1 MSRNFE
7 LLQQAGLG
15 VPGGDGPGGV
25 EIPFGGNVRAS
36 ARAKGKDR
44 AFVAS
49 LRPADL
55 DRAAREEILRLVQS
69 VFLLQ
74 GESASGRVVVF
85 AAVDSR
91 SGCSRVCSQ
100 TAQILAEC
108 VPGSV
113 CLVDANFREPALAT
127 AFGSTN
133 HHGLSDALKTSEP
146 IREYARRVHGENLWL
161 LSCGSGV
168 DQSVGFLHSDLV
180 KKRIADLRQEFDYVL
195 IDAPPLNAY
204 SEGVAL
210 GQFANGLVLVLEAN
224 STRRDA
230 TARIAERLHA
240 MQVNILGAVLNKRTF
255 PIPDLLYRRL

>member
-15 VPGGDGPGGV
+15 LPGSGSGGA
-25 EIPFGGNVRAS
+25 EIPFDPSVRIK

-44 AFVAS
+44 VRVAS

-85 AAVDSR
+85 AAVDTR

-161 LSCGSGV
+161 VSCGSGV